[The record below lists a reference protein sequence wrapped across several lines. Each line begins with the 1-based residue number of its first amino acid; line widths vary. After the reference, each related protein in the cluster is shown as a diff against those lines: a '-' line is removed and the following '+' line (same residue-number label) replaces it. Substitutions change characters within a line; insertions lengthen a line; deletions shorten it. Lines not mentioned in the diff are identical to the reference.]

1 MMQMQEIGVIL
12 CGVMALIELVM
23 TFVLSVI
30 TDLPNDFLFEDD
42 SDDDLNDHF
51 QIFDKLV
58 IDEDF

>member
-1 MMQMQEIGVIL
+1 MMQMQEIGAIF

-42 SDDDLNDHF
+42 SDDDNDHF